1 MKRWAFLLT
10 GAVLLSLLPAGSAAL
25 QTSAVKPVN
34 ESQESAQ
41 WGAPN
46 VKLVGRN
53 WLYATKRGRRL
64 RIRGVTGVCQVTP
77 VCRSSRSR

>member
-53 WLYATKRGRRL
+53 SLLNRGMNAARHRSAL
-64 RIRGVTGVCQVTP
+64 GL
-77 VCRSSRSR
+77 CR